1 MFWLCVCVTTEKSK
15 PCLSDAS
22 SLDSYEWLVSCRPK
36 PAFMTFAA
44 HRNSVCA
51 LHDLFD
57 WLFITCKIIH
67 NQHKPDKM
75 ISQPIIALALCVQKK
90 Y

>member
-36 PAFMTFAA
+36 LAFMTFAA
-44 HRNSVCA
+44 HRNSVCD
-51 LHDLFD
+51 LHDLFG
-57 WLFITCKIIH
+57 WLVITCRIIH
-67 NQHKPDKM
+67 DKHKPDKM
-75 ISQPIIALALCVQKK
+75 ISVPIIALH
-90 Y
+90 